1 MAQNGRPESGFQK
14 QRTAPAGSLTHY
26 AAATLPGIRGKQ
38 ICARLLNEAGI
49 ISNDAGILF
58 VNTMLHS
65 RVLCFCLPSASIRNT
80 LLSSNHQPENIC
92 ILRLSALGDATHVV
106 PVVRSIQDHWP
117 GTRITWI
124 IGKLEH
130 RLLHGLDNVEF
141 IEFDKRGGWNAV
153 RELRRTLRDRH
164 FDVLLQMQVAA
175 RANLLSKLIHAPVR
189 LGWDRARSRDFHHF
203 FVRQQVAQVP
213 FQHQVQ
219 GFLEFPR
226 ALGIKVEEPRW
237 DLPIEPEAMQWA
249 EEQLCDQQNILLI
262 SPCSSH
268 PLRNWQAD
276 RYAAVADYASSQ
288 LGMSIVL
295 SGGPG
300 ALDIETAAAIER
312 AMRSPRLNLVGKD
325 TLEQSK
331 ALLKKAALVISPDSG
346 PAHIASALGTSVIG
360 LYAAT
365 WSRRSGPYNSL
376 DLCVDRFAEA
386 AMKFRKSTP
395 EALRWGTRIEE
406 PGVMDLIEVGNV
418 IEKLKQFTQL

>member
-1 MAQNGRPESGFQK
+1 
-14 QRTAPAGSLTHY
+14 
-26 AAATLPGIRGKQ
+26 
-38 ICARLLNEAGI
+38 
-49 ISNDAGILF
+49 
-58 VNTMLHS
+58 
-65 RVLCFCLPSASIRNT
+65 
-80 LLSSNHQPENIC
+80 LSSAHQPENIC

-106 PVVRSIQDHWP
+106 PVVRAIQEHWP

-130 RLLHGLDNVEF
+130 RLLRGLDNVEF
-141 IEFDKRGGWNAV
+141 IEFDKRGGWSAV
-153 RELRRTLRDRH
+153 NELRRKLRDRR
-164 FDVLLQMQVAA
+164 FDVLLHMQVAA
-175 RANLLSKLIHAPVR
+175 RANLLSKLIRAPLR
-189 LGWDRARSRDFHHF
+189 IGWDRARSRDFHHV

-219 GFLEFPR
+219 AFLEFPR
-226 ALGIKVEEPRW
+226 ALGIKIEEPRW
-237 DLPIEPEAMQWA
+237 DLPIETSGMQWA
-249 EEQLCDQQNILLI
+249 EEQLRGQHNILLI

-300 ALDIETAAAIER
+300 TLEIETAEAIER
-312 AMRSPRLNLVGKD
+312 TMQSPCLNLVGKD

-346 PAHIASALGTSVIG
+346 PAHIASALGTPVVG

-376 DLCVDRFAEA
+376 DLCVDRFAQA
-386 AMKFRKSTP
+386 AVKFRKSTP
-395 EALRWGTRIEE
+395 EDLRWGTRIEE
-406 PGVMDLIEVGNV
+406 PGVMDLIEISDV
-418 IEKLKQFTQL
+418 IEKLKLFARR